1 MDRAVKIAVLGAGG
15 FGTAMAQSI
24 APSVTAVTLVAR
36 SPDVVESV
44 NRRHRNRYYLPD
56 VPLRENVRAHDF
68 AGAEAVLRDADVITF
83 CVPSSV
89 TRDVARDVA
98 DSVAG
103 KIVLSTAKGIAFP
116 SLETMSEV
124 ITAESSPAEI
134 VTLSGPTFADELVRG
149 FTSYATLGGDG
160 STARKLAE
168 EMFGESNLHMD
179 FCADRRGVEYCGILK
194 NVFSIAVGIIDAFAQ
209 SNNTH
214 FGFLNY
220 CYKEMCRFLAVL
232 CTDVSISQKFCAFGD
247 FTLTASVDKSRNR
260 TLGMMIGKNFIE
272 VDQVKSGIIFEGSKS
287 IHAIHKIAQDNGL
300 KAPITDV
307 VNGIF
312 TGETDTPLE
321 YRVMQL
327 LKQLGD
333 A

>member
-1 MDRAVKIAVLGAGG
+1 MKVAVLGAGG
-15 FGTAMAQSI
+15 FGTALAQTMAPGV
-24 APSVTAVTLVAR
+24 ATVTLVAR
-36 SPDVVESV
+36 SEDIVESI

-56 VPLRENVRAHDF
+56 VPLRANVSALAL
-68 AGAEAVLRDADVITF
+68 AGADAVLRDADVIAF

-89 TRDVARDVA
+89 TREVARDVA
-98 DSVAG
+98 ESVAG
-103 KIVLSTAKGIAFP
+103 KIILSTAKGIAFP

-124 ITAESSPAEI
+124 IAAETAPEEI

-168 EMFGESNLHMD
+168 ELFGASNLHMD

-220 CYKEMCRFLAVL
+220 CYKEMCRFLSVL
-232 CTDVSISQKFCAFGD
+232 CTDAAISQKFCAFGD

-287 IHAIHKIAQDNGL
+287 IHAIHKIAHDNGL
-300 KAPITDV
+300 NAPITGF

-312 TGETDTPLE
+312 AGETDTPLE
-321 YRVMQL
+321 YRVMHL

-333 A
+333 G